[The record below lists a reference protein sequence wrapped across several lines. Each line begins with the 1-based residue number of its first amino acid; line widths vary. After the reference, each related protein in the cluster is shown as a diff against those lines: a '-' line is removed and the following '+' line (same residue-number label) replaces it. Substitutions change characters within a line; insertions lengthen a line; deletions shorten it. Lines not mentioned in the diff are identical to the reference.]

1 MMQNVFRFYSGLLFL
16 LQIIFTKFVLV
27 FPATK
32 HFHRAAGKK
41 SHITK
46 PSERLEHRNA
56 KDAKKQT
63 HFEMLTETLFWL
75 VYVKQCPNGVNSN
88 DPLRLSILLKLHH
101 VNPS

>member
-1 MMQNVFRFYSGLLFL
+1 MQNVSLLFRSS
-16 LQIIFTKFVLV
+16 V
-27 FPATK
+27 F
-32 HFHRAAGKK
+32 AADYL
-41 SHITK
+41 HQ
-46 PSERLEHRNA
+46 ELLEHRNA
-56 KDAKKQT
+56 NDAKKQT